1 MKHILLPCLILLAVS
16 CSGGGGSA
24 SSEAQVSSASSTT
37 TLVPG
42 KEFIKLSHSSI
53 EVPLQIQNEDL
64 LAWKQEGLITEEESA
79 TISENL

>member
-1 MKHILLPCLILLAVS
+1 MKHILMSCLILLAVS
-16 CSGGGGSA
+16 CSGGGGG
-24 SSEAQVSSASSTT
+24 SSSDAQVSSANSTT
-37 TLVPG
+37 TLAAG
-42 KEFIKLSHSSI
+42 KEFIKENHSSI